1 MEISTEDSQD
11 NSSELLKD
19 LRTYRPKYP
28 LPEEL
33 RDIRTEETFCA
44 YCGVSYLILNEIKF
58 LEDKS
63 ENLKKELE
71 LIKRNPEF
79 HSLVSV
85 GDFSLPSNDIKQT
98 SEDIK
103 RLLSEKSE
111 IIQQLD
117 DAKTKLICYEATEK
131 QFVKEIARKQAEVS
145 YTQEQLIELLDYSK
159 RIRNKLNE
167 KLSIGNLLRPI
178 FDKINNL
185 RDHISTLNQLCN
197 NSFTQWNNKYNQ
209 ITAKLESIT
218 LEKDS
223 TINKF
228 NELELKYKEE
238 RNNWSEK
245 QGAQLADI
253 LVLKTKLNEEAKR
266 LNTVHDEK
274 RQLISN
280 FEQRINILKEENQS
294 FAHENKSLQEKI
306 SSLTEQLTNQLKKY
320 DLCEKNSKEKEQ
332 CLQIEIN
339 NISDEL
345 IDVKKLNEQLSAAL
359 EIGKK
364 EIFELK
370 TSKDSQ
376 NELCQKLQVKLQ
388 EMEKELKI
396 QRCDQKLALEKEFKL
411 SLEKKE
417 LELQQCKIQTNQKIE
432 QLTLEVKQKERENLV
447 LQEEHR
453 RIMETM
459 KEEINQLTNNMNNSN
474 SVRIELE
481 NQVQKY
487 QQEVKQLYATVEK
500 ECWERDELNS
510 VLAETREQLMKLS
523 NSSEQSESKQ
533 KQFNRYENQ
542 TDDNLLPPI
551 SSSSVKS
558 EQFTKCTLSKSSK
571 NSNLNNNNNNNSIP
585 RRSLQ
590 NSRNIKDT
598 SGLAAT
604 RRQIAAI
611 ISATKFRC

>member
-1 MEISTEDSQD
+1 MD
-11 NSSELLKD
+11 
-19 LRTYRPKYP
+19 TYYN
-28 LPEEL
+28 
-33 RDIRTEETFCA
+33 T
-44 YCGVSYLILNEIKF
+44 
-58 LEDKS
+58 
-63 ENLKKELE
+63 
-71 LIKRNPEF
+71 
-79 HSLVSV
+79 
-85 GDFSLPSNDIKQT
+85 
-98 SEDIK
+98 
-103 RLLSEKSE
+103 
-111 IIQQLD
+111 
-117 DAKTKLICYEATEK
+117 
-131 QFVKEIARKQAEVS
+131 
-145 YTQEQLIELLDYSK
+145 
-159 RIRNKLNE
+159 
-167 KLSIGNLLRPI
+167 
-178 FDKINNL
+178 
-185 RDHISTLNQLCN
+185 
-197 NSFTQWNNKYNQ
+197 SFTQWNNQYNQ

-266 LNTVHDEK
+266 LNTLHDEK

-280 FEQRINILKEENQS
+280 FEQRINSLKEENQS

-306 SSLTEQLTNQLKKY
+306 SNLTEQLTNQLKKY

-332 CLQIEIN
+332 CLQNEIN

-345 IDVKKLNEQLSAAL
+345 THVKKLNEQLSAAL

-558 EQFTKCTLSKSSK
+558 EQFTKCTLPKSSK
-571 NSNLNNNNNNNSIP
+571 NSNLNNNNNNNNNIP